1 MSSDH
6 ESEPTPATYIKVFI
20 ALMVLLVLT
29 TAVAFVDLDKYLP
42 GNFWSLL
49 VAMLIALAK
58 GLLILLFFMHV
69 KFSSRQTVVFAGA
82 GFAWLA
88 ILLVLTMSDYLTR
101 NHPPDLTYK
110 GEPRYLNNDIPP
122 GR

>member
-1 MSSDH
+1 MGSDH
-6 ESEPTPATYIKVFI
+6 ESEPTPRTYFKVFI

-69 KFSSRQTVVFAGA
+69 KFSSRQTIVFAGA
-82 GFAWLA
+82 GFLWLA

-110 GEPRYLNNDIPP
+110 GEPHYLNNDIPP